1 MILYRLLHPD
11 ENPAIG
17 LRARDPASTVN
28 VNDHVT
34 NGSRGPASRY
44 ISCSRSLEAAR
55 RFAGQQQQIVRI
67 EIHGNNPNIKQII
80 DLTDPATL
88 NMHIPVHNQKGRNF
102 ANAFQ
107 EVLIEGF
114 IPPGCISVVTF

>member
-17 LRARDPASTVN
+17 LRARDPASTVS

-34 NGSRGPASRY
+34 YGSRGSASRY

-55 RFAGQQQQIVRI
+55 RFAGQQQIVRI

-88 NMHIPVHNQKGRNF
+88 NMYIPVHNQNGRNF